1 MTMAGIQLSIVT
13 PERTTFDESV
23 DGVVVPMLDGEAG
36 ILAGHAPVI
45 GRLAP
50 GEVRI
55 QTSGRSQRFFVD
67 GGFVQVADNRVS
79 ILTGRALTIDQINVA
94 EAHKVLEN
102 TRISATDKPEIIEI
116 KTKALDSARAQIRL
130 AGG

>member
-1 MTMAGIQLSIVT
+1 MASIQLNIVT
-13 PERTTFDESV
+13 PERTTFDEPV
-23 DGVVVPMLDGEAG
+23 EGVVVPMLDGEAG

-45 GRLAP
+45 GRLTA

-55 QTSGRSQRFFVD
+55 QTGGRSQRFFVD

-79 ILTGRALTIDQINVA
+79 ILTGRALPINEINVA
-94 EAHKVLEN
+94 EARRVLE
-102 TRISATDKPEIIEI
+102 TTHISASDKPEVIEI
-116 KTKALDSARAQIRL
+116 KTRAIDSARAQIRL

>member
-1 MTMAGIQLSIVT
+1 MAGIQLSIVT

-36 ILAGHAPVI
+36 ILAGHAPLI

-55 QTSGRSQRFFVD
+55 QSGARNQRYFVD
-67 GGFVQVADNRVS
+67 GGFVQVTDNRVS

-94 EAHKVLEN
+94 EARKVLEN
-102 TRISATDKPEIIEI
+102 TQITASDKPEVIEI
-116 KTKALDSARAQIRL
+116 KTKAIDGARAQIRL

>member
-1 MTMAGIQLSIVT
+1 MASIQLNIVT
-13 PERTTFDESV
+13 PERTTFDETV
-23 DGVVVPMLDGEAG
+23 EGVVVPMLDGEAG
-36 ILAGHAPVI
+36 ILAGHSPLI

-50 GEVRI
+50 GEVRV
-55 QTSGRSQRFFVD
+55 QQAGRNQRFFVD

-94 EAHKVLEN
+94 EARRVLE
-102 TRISATDKPEIIEI
+102 TTQISANDKPEVVEI
-116 KTKALDSARAQIRL
+116 KTKAIDAARAQIRL